1 MILQWFG
8 IWAELLAERTM
19 IASSLDMFG
28 LDMLKHVGLVVCW
41 VGAHQAGPRAPVRTT
56 DLGPNCCFHIIWDK
70 NLVRASISG
79 VMAYYGCSQTRTVY
93 KKGRCRDR
101 RRTLLPQAV
110 MYIDWVWFRCLWTFK
125 AFLVGT
131 FFPHSGQSKPPV
143 FKCLDSMWILTQ
155 LRCFEVY
162 SQSLHPWLPSLVLSS
177 LDVTRASIISPPT
190 YSKN

>member
-1 MILQWFG
+1 
-8 IWAELLAERTM
+8 
-19 IASSLDMFG
+19 
-28 LDMLKHVGLVVCW
+28 MLVLWCVEYEHTRQVHEPPSKR
-41 VGAHQAGPRAPVRTT
+41 P
-56 DLGPNCCFHIIWDK
+56 IWDQTA
-70 NLVRASISG
+70 ASTSSERKIWSERLFQVLWLIMG
-79 VMAYYGCSQTRTVY
+79 AWTRTVY
-93 KKGRCRDR
+93 KKCKNRDR
-101 RRTLLPQAV
+101 HRTLLPQAV

-177 LDVTRASIISPPT
+177 LDVTRASITSPPT

>member
-1 MILQWFG
+1 MIWNLGRTSGRADNDSLQSGHVWPRHAETCWSCGVLSRNTPGRSTSPRPNDRFG
-8 IWAELLAERTM
+8 TKLLLPHHLREK
-19 IASSLDMFG
+19 FG
-28 LDMLKHVGLVVCW
+28 PSIYFRCYGLLW
-41 VGAHQAGPRAPVRTT
+41 VLA
-56 DLGPNCCFHIIWDK
+56 
-70 NLVRASISG
+70 
-79 VMAYYGCSQTRTVY
+79 QTRTVY
-93 KKGRCRDR
+93 KKSKCRDR